1 MLCGT
6 TVRWREKK
14 TKMIL
19 ANQYQLY
26 RIPNNKSEMMASPFF
41 FFLTFCYLF
50 STFKVFLI
58 MLLFIF
64 PVYSRAYPPHKAEQP
79 LTNAG
84 QIVISNGR
92 LLLQANYISRNSE
105 TYLISY
111 HKIFNIF
118 SIFFLFFIRA
128 FRCNRFQK
136 STFPLLFLTDCAT
149 QLSHTRKLRKNKTR
163 ETGR

>member
-111 HKIFNIF
+111 HKILIF
-118 SIFFLFFIRA
+118 SAFFFSFLYPGIQMQSLPKINVSFVIPNGL
-128 FRCNRFQK
+128 CDPTKPHQK
-136 STFPLLFLTDCAT
+136 VEE
-149 QLSHTRKLRKNKTR
+149 K
-163 ETGR
+163 